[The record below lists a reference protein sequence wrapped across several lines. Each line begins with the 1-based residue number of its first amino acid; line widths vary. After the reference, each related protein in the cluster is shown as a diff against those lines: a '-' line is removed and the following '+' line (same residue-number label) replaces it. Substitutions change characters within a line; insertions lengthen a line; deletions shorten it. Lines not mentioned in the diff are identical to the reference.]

1 MSSISQKCVD
11 IMMYHIVYF
20 LQPIISSWSFQ
31 TISRKRFLKHRLQEK
46 KSDLNVLHLD
56 SKFDLFIF
64 TFLAVLKLELSVE
77 IVVVRF
83 YITESRVNCNVKMK
97 LHRVRQ
103 TTCARYIATVWSLI
117 QVQNKLLLL
126 FSPEQI
132 WEIYFPLC
140 KTPGT

>member
-1 MSSISQKCVD
+1 MSLISQKFVD
-11 IMMYHIVYF
+11 IMMYYIVYF

-64 TFLAVLKLELSVE
+64 TFLAVFKLELSVE

-83 YITESRVNCNVKMK
+83 YITESRVNSNVKMK

-103 TTCARYIATVWSLI
+103 ITCARYIATVLKL
-117 QVQNKLLLL
+117 QVQNQLLLL
-126 FSPEQI
+126 FLSRTNLRKL
-132 WEIYFPLC
+132 FSTL
-140 KTPGT
+140 

>member
-1 MSSISQKCVD
+1 MSLISQKCVD

-20 LQPIISSWSFQ
+20 LQPIISNWSFQ

-64 TFLAVLKLELSVE
+64 TFLAVFKLELSVE

-117 QVQNKLLLL
+117 QVQNQLLLL
-126 FSPEQI
+126 FLSRTNLRKL
-132 WEIYFPLC
+132 FSTL
-140 KTPGT
+140 